1 MQVYNA
7 FYVDK
12 PFSYNQLRTML
23 FRFLQVEVSGSFRL
37 PSYSN
42 SVSLASAISRCFH
55 SSRWNASAC
64 EDLGGASP
72 SKRKSRRAKAV
83 CAPDVCDIFPFILP
97 SLGGIRGANSRWLA
111 GRW

>member
-12 PFSYNQLRTML
+12 PFIYNHLRTML
-23 FRFLQVEVSGSFRL
+23 LRFLQVEVSGSFSL

-42 SVSLASAISRCFH
+42 SVSLASAIPRCFP

-64 EDLGGASP
+64 EDLGEASRLKGECGGEGGGWR
-72 SKRKSRRAKAV
+72 SCRFRR
-83 CAPDVCDIFPFILP
+83 LP
-97 SLGGIRGANSRWLA
+97 IKMAQPWR
-111 GRW
+111 